1 MKNNEIPRQ
10 QNERFLHLLMEIVTP
25 QGENAFFDEDDFDPF
40 IFEIDD
46 PSIIDIWDGWSYP
59 DEDTVL
65 NTPKAV
71 SDIFL
76 NSKQR

>member
-25 QGENAFFDEDDFDPF
+25 EGENDFFDEDDFDPF
-40 IFEIDD
+40 VFELDD

-65 NTPKAV
+65 HNPQAV
-71 SDIFL
+71 SDFVF